1 MRGIHNIAPRRIV
14 AGRQD
19 DVPIS
24 GVYAGVFNAGGEVRV
39 RVCNLELTIADDL
52 RTPETLVRLCA
63 GALRLFKNRK
73 LDGVV
78 RRHVWCRLLEH
89 AALVVG
95 TDEIVKDK
103 HVRVHVG
110 SDCLRELLD
119 SFGALPDKPMR
130 HREVAV
136 HV

>member
-1 MRGIHNIAPRRIV
+1 MRSIHDITPRCVV

-19 DVPIS
+19 DVPIT
-24 GVYAGVFNAGGEVRV
+24 GVYAGVFHAGREIRM

-52 RTPETLVRLCA
+52 RTPKTLVRLCA

-95 TDEIVKDK
+95 ADEIVKDK
-103 HVRVHVG
+103 HVRIHVG
-110 SDCLRELLD
+110 SDRLRELLD
-119 SFGALPDKPMR
+119 SFGTLPDKSMR

-136 HV
+136 RV